1 MDLKLKFESDRCCTR
16 WPEHEQQLHPG
27 HPHRCFRGR
36 RLFPNA
42 GRLRTS
48 QDARRSDNA
57 ASLVMFQI
65 GTSAARLRPQAALPR
80 CTGEALGSCGGSQKR
95 LGTTR
100 RCDAWRPEP
109 GRADRSAIKTDN
121 CRRSVA
127 AALAGSGRGVASDEV
142 KRAPAAR
149 GQRRTAARKP
159 FPRPGSA
166 LTGPSARWFPSHGG
180 SWLEEQHAPS

>member
-1 MDLKLKFESDRCCTR
+1 MLSWEEVIPQR
-16 WPEHEQQLHPG
+16 WPVA
-27 HPHRCFRGR
+27 
-36 RLFPNA
+36 NN
-42 GRLRTS
+42 

-65 GTSAARLRPQAALPR
+65 GTRQRAFALKPR
-80 CTGEALGSCGGSQKR
+80 CRDARARRWAAAADPKSVSEPRA
-95 LGTTR
+95 
-100 RCDAWRPEP
+100 RCDARRPEP
-109 GRADRSAIKTDN
+109 GRADRSAIKADN

-159 FPRPGSA
+159 FPRP
-166 LTGPSARWFPSHGG
+166 
-180 SWLEEQHAPS
+180 

>member
-1 MDLKLKFESDRCCTR
+1 MDLKLKFESDRCYTR

-65 GTSAARLRPQAALPR
+65 GTSARAFALKPRWRDARARRWAAAADPKSVSEPR
-80 CTGEALGSCGGSQKR
+80 A
-95 LGTTR
+95 
-100 RCDAWRPEP
+100 RCNARRPEP